1 MIKNN
6 YAPEWRRLANITSGL
21 QEAVLIKNFFDMPPI
36 EENEILEIFK
46 RVSAMHNGRSMTTLR
61 AYNSGR
67 SEEHEYKILTSPPQ
81 PAESLVSWYK
91 TIFKED
97 SSAIILNRAERW
109 SVQIADFA
117 AQAISEITN
126 HRPIL
131 DLNVETVLFIGNY
144 GFSPFGIHKD
154 FDSIKSI
161 HIPLLD
167 TKKSMYLWSERDY
180 EILTGS
186 QQNCYDPS
194 SLIETGIRYEYA
206 LGDLFFLPPNCYH
219 VGYSPNFSV
228 SLAIV
233 LSGSN
238 ISEISDFNS
247 ALNAYYG
254 KGWSSNPVA
263 LNLPLVKIIELAE
276 NFHKR
281 RKLSNLNLAGTIDY
295 LDDFPL
301 VEHNKEFSI
310 VSPFKIDYVAMED
323 LVLYARGRTVKFQ
336 GVPNSLYIKE
346 LALLLDVFN
355 EGLPVSIEF
364 ASTVIRSVSVGA
376 IVYIFELLVR
386 AYIIR

>member
-1 MIKNN
+1 MIKITH
-6 YAPEWRRLANITSGL
+6 APEWRRLVDVTSGL
-21 QEAVLIKNFFDMPPI
+21 QEAALIKNFFDMPPI
-36 EENEILEIFK
+36 KENEILEIFN
-46 RVSAMHNGRSMTTLR
+46 RISTMHNGRLMTTLR
-61 AYNSGR
+61 AYSSGR
-67 SEEHEYKILTSPPQ
+67 SEEHEYKILTSPPR

-117 AQAISEITN
+117 AQTVSEITN
-126 HRPIL
+126 HRPTP

-154 FDSIKSI
+154 YDSIKSI

-167 TKKSMYLWSERDY
+167 TKKSMYLWSEDDY
-180 EILTGS
+180 EKLTGCRR
-186 QQNCYDPS
+186 NCYDPP
-194 SLIETGIRYEYA
+194 SLIHTGIRYEYA

-233 LSGSN
+233 LSS
-238 ISEISDFNS
+238 SDISDTRDFTP

-254 KGWSSNPVA
+254 KGWSGNPVA
-263 LNLPLVKIIELAE
+263 LNLPLVKIIELTE

-295 LDDFPL
+295 LDDSTLIEP
-301 VEHNKEFSI
+301 NKEFSI
-310 VSPFKIDYVAMED
+310 VSPFKIDYVARDD
-323 LVLYARGRTVKFQ
+323 LVLYARGKTIRFE

-346 LALLLDVFN
+346 LALLFDALNARFS
-355 EGLPVSIEF
+355 VSIES
-364 ASTVIRSVSVGA
+364 ASTIIRSVSIDA

-386 AYIIR
+386 CHIIR